1 MHSLIKQWS
10 LFTFFKFQF
19 SDIEES
25 SDCLKGSERH
35 ANAVMAKAKY
45 WFGKLTNE
53 EEEEKREKEDE
64 EKEEKKQKKNLFKPK
79 VLVRVSHN
87 GQCFVGSSVAVSH
100 FLRPLCLYKRICDFK
115 QSLKKAVVDY
125 QPLELTEDKFHWN
138 SSAVWFQGEKKTA
151 YETVKLPCKNC
162 KFMFQKLSGFLGEE
176 GAIDKPVGGNF
187 LAACGEYPP
196 INQCLHD
203 AESDNEVVNGALKKF
218 GDKCVLYYQ
227 KFRENVQ
234 NCIEAY
240 KLYQSEEDE
249 SKKLKILR
257 NAYDEYVKD
266 KIHIFGIKPECN
278 NNLSHNVW
286 LVNLPL

>member
-1 MHSLIKQWS
+1 
-10 LFTFFKFQF
+10 
-19 SDIEES
+19 
-25 SDCLKGSERH
+25 
-35 ANAVMAKAKY
+35 MAQAKY

-53 EEEEKREKEDE
+53 EEEEKKEKEDKKK
-64 EKEEKKQKKNLFKPK
+64 EKKKEKKKQKKNLFKPK

-100 FLRPLCLYKRICDFK
+100 FLRPLYLCQRIYDFK
-115 QSLKKAVVDY
+115 QSLKKAVVDF
-125 QPLELTEDKFHWN
+125 QPLELTDDKVHWN
-138 SSAVWFQGEKKTA
+138 SSAFWFKGEKKPA
-151 YETVKLPCKNC
+151 YESVKPPCENCEFMFKKLP
-162 KFMFQKLSGFLGEE
+162 GFLGEKDNLGQE
-176 GAIDKPVGGNF
+176 GASAKPVGGTF

-203 AESDNEVVNGALKKF
+203 AESDNEAVNGALKKF
-218 GDKCVLYYQ
+218 RDKSVLYSK

-234 NCIEAY
+234 NCIKAY

-278 NNLSHNVW
+278 DSLK
-286 LVNLPL
+286 P